1 MDLMSFE
8 TPQQQQER
16 QWEFWVRQQEYQDG
30 NINSKDPAVQLKA
43 IQNSV
48 DDLLKNYA
56 GISTT
61 RSSVQ
66 IAQDIQT
73 AIKNGSSLGAELTTL
88 NKQMQSKPE
97 YKLMYN
103 ATYN

>member
-8 TPQQQQER
+8 TPQQKQDRE
-16 QWEFWVRQQEYQDG
+16 WNYWLMQQEYKDG

-48 DDLLKNYA
+48 DSLLENYA
-56 GISTT
+56 GIPTI
-61 RSSVQ
+61 RSSAE

-73 AIKNGSSLGAELTTL
+73 AIKNGSSLGEQLTIL